1 MKKISIKNVATLSLI
16 TLVIGGA
23 GCAKIDQ
30 FGTTNDNPNGIT
42 TPVTSALLTN
52 VLSQLGGFAT
62 NNRTLLYPQLIAE
75 NQYTDASLYAL
86 PKVEMGGT
94 YSGPLQDLQ
103 TIIDYN
109 SDPKT
114 AGVAAG
120 NGSNANQISIARI
133 LKSYLFWYTT
143 DRWGDVP
150 YSEALKGAANTAPK
164 YDMQENIY
172 FGMLADLKAAVAGFD
187 AGGPIKGD
195 IIYDGNISAWKK

>member
-1 MKKISIKNVATLSLI
+1 MSIKNIAALSLI

-30 FGTTNDNPNGIT
+30 FGTTNQNPNGIT

-52 VLSQLGGFAT
+52 VLSGLGGFGT

-75 NQYTDASLYAL
+75 NQYTDASLYSL
-86 PKVEMGGT
+86 PQLEMGGT

-114 AGVAAG
+114 AGVAAA

-133 LKSYLFWYTT
+133 LKAFLFWYTT

-150 YSEALKGAANTAPK
+150 YSEALKGAANTSPK
-164 YDMQENIY
+164 FDLQE
-172 FGMLADLKAAVAGFD
+172 
-187 AGGPIKGD
+187 D
-195 IIYDGNISAWKK
+195 ISLG